1 MKNVLHLCESSD
13 TGGAE
18 SVLISIVE
26 RLDKARFRSTVCLL
40 SGGWLKDQLDARGVE
55 TFVIPQ
61 PSSFDVGWLLRAH
74 RLLRERS
81 IDVMHSHE
89 FATNFYSTVLS
100 VVTGI
105 PVIATSHG
113 KNYYSDKLRRRLAYR
128 FVARH
133 GRLVAVSHDLKRFMS
148 EQVGI
153 PPEQISVVH
162 NGIDLRRY
170 SFESVPGT
178 VRHEL
183 GIDDAQYVL
192 GTVGNLFAVKGQVYL
207 LRAFKQVV
215 DRAPTSVLLIA
226 GDGDQLI
233 PLKQECESLG
243 IAGQVRFLGFRGDVP
258 RLLQAFDVFVLPS
271 LSEGLP
277 LSILEAL
284 SLERPVVATAVGGN
298 GEIIESDVSG
308 YLVPPADPES
318 LAKTILRVLGDT
330 ALSTRLGKAGR
341 NRVEKAFS
349 LENMVMEYQSLY
361 EKRH

>member
-1 MKNVLHLCESSD
+1 MKNVLHLCESSE

-26 RLDKARFRSTVCLL
+26 RLDKSRYRSTVCLL
-40 SGGWLKDQLDARGVE
+40 SEGWLKDQLVARGVE

-61 PSSFDVGWLLRAH
+61 PRSFDFGWLLRAH

-89 FATNFYSTVLS
+89 FATNFYSSVLS
-100 VVTGI
+100 AITGI

-113 KNYYSDKLRRRLAYR
+113 KNYYSDNLRRRLAYR

-133 GRLVAVSHDLKRFMS
+133 AQLVAVSHDLKRFMS
-148 EQVGI
+148 ERVGI
-153 PPEQISVVH
+153 PPEQIRVVH
-162 NGIDLRRY
+162 NGIDLKRY
-170 SFESVPGT
+170 SIESAPGA

-207 LRAFKQVV
+207 LRAFKQVL
-215 DRAPTSVLLIA
+215 DRAPASVLLIA
-226 GDGDQLI
+226 GDGDQRM
-233 PLKQECESLG
+233 PLQQECERLG
-243 IAGQVRFLGFRGDVP
+243 ISGRVHFLGFRGDVP

-308 YLVPPADPES
+308 FLVPPADSES
-318 LAKTILRVLGDT
+318 LANAILKVLGDT
-330 ALSTRLGKAGR
+330 AVSTRLGKAGR

-349 LENMVMEYQSLY
+349 LDGMITEYQSLY
-361 EKRH
+361 EKGH